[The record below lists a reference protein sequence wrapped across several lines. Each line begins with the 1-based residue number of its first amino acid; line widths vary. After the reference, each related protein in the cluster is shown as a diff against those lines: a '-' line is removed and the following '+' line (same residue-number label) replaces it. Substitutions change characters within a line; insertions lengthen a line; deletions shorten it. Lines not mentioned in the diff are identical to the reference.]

1 MVVYTYV
8 TPVKRQT
15 QTTNLT
21 SSTVLD
27 VLNIN
32 ILKMEATMK
41 VIGDRLAT
49 QYQTQVC
56 RTEARAFKIQIHNIY
71 RNFLLKCLSLVVH
84 YN

>member
-1 MVVYTYV
+1 MVVYTSV

-32 ILKMEATMK
+32 DSENGSNHE
-41 VIGDRLAT
+41 GDRRWACNL
-49 QYQTQVC
+49 YQRQVW

-71 RNFLLKCLSLVVH
+71 RNSLLSFLGLVVH